1 MAYGNAAGL
10 AKAIENLVEI
20 GVDRIFAH
28 NKSLGEALIQ
38 GLEARNAQ
46 IISPRGDDERSSIV
60 AARFPGHDPADV
72 ARGLGRTNVLVSL
85 RKNFTRLSPHLYNNA
100 EDIEKALQALDRI
113 LG

>member
-1 MAYGNAAGL
+1 MTRINPYALCKVADL
-10 AKAIENLVEI
+10 

-72 ARGLGRTNVLVSL
+72 ARGLGRANVFVSL
-85 RKNFTRLSPHLYNNA
+85 RKDFTRLSPHLYNDA
-100 EDIEKALQALDRI
+100 ENIEKALQALDRI

>member
-1 MAYGNAAGL
+1 MTRINPYALCKVADL
-10 AKAIENLVEI
+10 

-85 RKNFTRLSPHLYNNA
+85 RKKLHSFVPASL
-100 EDIEKALQALDRI
+100 
-113 LG
+113 